1 MFIVE
6 GNTGV
11 GKTTFCKLVD
21 QMAPEIDIALE
32 PLHNWDDEGK
42 GASLLEKFLDDQK
55 RWAYTM
61 ETLTM
66 ITRAKEHIRE
76 QAQKNPRRILERSI
90 YSGYYCFAQN
100 GYKAGTLSELEWKMY
115 NQWADILLRTACKPP
130 KGFIYLR
137 AEPQVCHARIA
148 KRGRE
153 SEKGHSLAYAKE
165 LHYWH
170 EKFLIDR
177 DIPFEQIKDV
187 PVLVL
192 DCNEEFASDPEKMK
206 TFVEQIKQFMESSL
220 ACSSSK
226 ETSEPA
232 SQPSAAK

>member
-11 GKTTFCKLVD
+11 GKTTFCKLVHKL
-21 QMAPEIDIALE
+21 APEIDVALE
-32 PLHNWDDEGK
+32 PLHNWDDANK

-66 ITRAKEHIRE
+66 VTRAKEHILH
-76 QAQKNPRRILERSI
+76 QAQKNKRRILERSI

-100 GYKAGTLSELEWKMY
+100 GFKTGNLSELEWEMY
-115 NQWADILLRTACKPP
+115 NQWADILLRTTCKPP
-130 KGFIYLR
+130 QGFIYLR
-137 AEPQVCHARIA
+137 SKPQVCYDRIA

-153 SEKGHSLAYAKE
+153 SEKGHSLEYAQQ

-170 EKFLIDR
+170 EKFLIEG
-177 DIPFEQIKDV
+177 DIPFESIKDV

-192 DCNEEFASDPEKMK
+192 DCNEEFESNPEKMNK
-206 TFVEQIKQFMESSL
+206 FIEQIKQFMESSL
-220 ACSSSK
+220 RCSSLK
-226 ETSEPA
+226 ET
-232 SQPSAAK
+232 